1 MSKQQTAV
9 DWMRQIIE
17 NASIHWVSELYYNQ
31 KNEIFNYTVIRIQ
44 TEKLEEFL
52 LKAKQMEKEQ
62 IKLAYLDGSDT
73 SQDYIDYR
81 NPNMHTSE
89 NYYQQTYGGDHE

>member
-9 DWMRQIIE
+9 EWLICRLLE
-17 NASIHWVSELYYNQ
+17 GKPLTLSLSNQ
-31 KNEIFNYTVIRIQ
+31 
-44 TEKLEEFL
+44 
-52 LKAKQMEKEQ
+52 AKQMQKEQ

-81 NPNMHTSE
+81 NPNTHTSE